1 MFEFNQ
7 VNVILGRLDEVLL
20 SFLALSLIL
29 VYFMFPLN
37 KYLLNNFTKSSNFN
51 TIDAFCINIIIHSF
65 IFLIISFFSINKFY
79 FGILII
85 ILSIITNL
93 IFIKKNISKKELL
106 IIVIFFVFL
115 ITYCF
120 KVASF
125 ASLTCDGLSHWFYK
139 TQIFFQD
146 GQISDFKKV
155 PFPFYPHLGP
165 YVWSFFW
172 KLSNSDYEYLG
183 RFFYIILFLTSC
195 LCLSNRIKNYQLR
208 IIFFAGIVLFFNRD
222 NFVWRISRI
231 FYIFDYNYFF

>member
-106 IIVIFFVFL
+106 IIVIFFVF
-115 ITYCF
+115 I
-120 KVASF
+120 
-125 ASLTCDGLSHWFYK
+125 
-139 TQIFFQD
+139 
-146 GQISDFKKV
+146 
-155 PFPFYPHLGP
+155 
-165 YVWSFFW
+165 
-172 KLSNSDYEYLG
+172 N
-183 RFFYIILFLTSC
+183 
-195 LCLSNRIKNYQLR
+195 LR
-208 IIFFAGIVLFFNRD
+208 IFLLIQLIYKKLWFLI
-222 NFVWRISRI
+222 
-231 FYIFDYNYFF
+231 